1 MYKLFNRGAVET
13 PKTLPPPKVAAL
25 VNVEEEPPVQMIL
38 LPCPICFRTFKVESL
53 ERHKNVCQKVG
64 TKKRKVFDS
73 AKQRLE
79 DLPDVPKVSLSPQQ
93 QQQKVLSSPLVR
105 RSMLDT
111 STLSKKIPPWK
122 EKHLSL
128 IKTVR
133 QARGADSNRCPC
145 CERNFGDKAFD
156 RHVEWCREQQSR
168 IPKSP
173 TNSEAKERWEARTK
187 YQAPLLRRSIRS
199 KYSPTRSLFSTS
211 GSPAP
216 SVDGRLTAPDCAQ
229 SLSGSRASLDSR
241 ASSTY
246 SYQPTSTF
254 SRSYN
259 NYNNYSNNN
268 NNNNNNSIS
277 SQKKNLYNSNTLG
290 RASGSAFLRHSN
302 DRRSLRV
309 SPPSPPPIRRVV
321 EPPPVRRVVDP
332 PVAVTLTPL
341 NNNRTSAL
349 RASLRMKNPFTSMA
363 SSFQS
368 NPTPTKP
375 TVVRQPTLVAPASPS
390 AATKRPTVLQ
400 LFTSA
405 FSRPSPV
412 APAKNRGNTA
422 TSSLTVGQ
430 LGQGRRSEP
439 EGVESKL
446 MTGSCYNYSVPSKMK
461 SSRSTPNLGKRLV
474 AGTCILPNKIRPLT
488 YTKQA
493 RRFGSD
499 NYNPY
504 LSAERQMAEL
514 FDDRPKKEQ
523 LTKEHKMTDD
533 LTPTSTSSISNTST
547 TTNQPDDTASME
559 QLEQDLKSILSEISQ
574 LGQTSTHERETSW
587 QNKKSAAMTPSVRLS
602 TAGNNPS
609 TISPSTTC
617 VAADGQSMEEESK
630 PVPKF
635 CHSCGAS
642 YPERHTVK
650 FCCHC
655 GARRLYV

>member
-1 MYKLFNRGAVET
+1 MEKPGWLYVEGEFLFTCVKRPVET
-13 PKTLPPPKVAAL
+13 PKTLPPPKVAAV
-25 VNVEEEPPVQMIL
+25 VNVEEEPPVQLIL

-53 ERHKNVCQKVG
+53 ERHKNVCQKVA

-79 DLPDVPKVSLSPQQ
+79 DLPDVPKVNLSPQQ

-111 STLSKKIPPWK
+111 TTLSKKVPPWK

-173 TNSEAKERWEARTK
+173 TNTEAKERWEARTK

-216 SVDGRLTAPDCAQ
+216 SVDGRLTAPDCGQ

-259 NYNNYSNNN
+259 NYNNYSSNNN

-290 RASGSAFLRHSN
+290 RASGSAFLRHTN

-332 PVAVTLTPL
+332 PLAVTLTPL

-368 NPTPTKP
+368 NPTPAKP
-375 TVVRQPTLVAPASPS
+375 TLARQPTLVAPASPP
-390 AATKRPTVLQ
+390 ATTKRPTVLQ

-412 APAKNRGNTA
+412 APAKNRGNTT
-422 TSSLTVGQ
+422 TSSLSVGQ

-446 MTGSCYNYSVPSKMK
+446 MTGSCYNYSAPSKMK
-461 SSRSTPNLGKRLV
+461 SS
-474 AGTCILPNKIRPLT
+474 
-488 YTKQA
+488 
-493 RRFGSD
+493 RFGSD

-547 TTNQPDDTASME
+547 TTNRPDDTASME

-587 QNKKSAAMTPSVRLS
+587 QNRKSSAMTPSVRLS

-609 TISPSTTC
+609 TISPTTTS
-617 VAADGQSMEEESK
+617 VASDGQSIEEESK

-650 FCCHC
+650 FCCQC

>member
-461 SSRSTPNLGKRLV
+461 SSR
-474 AGTCILPNKIRPLT
+474 
-488 YTKQA
+488 
-493 RRFGSD
+493 FGSD

>member
-1 MYKLFNRGAVET
+1 MPVEGQPPTTVET
-13 PKTLPPPKVAAL
+13 PKTTTLPPPPPKTAV
-25 VNVEEEPPVQMIL
+25 VNAVEEEPPAQLIL

-53 ERHKNVCQKVG
+53 ERHKNVCQKVA

-79 DLPDVPKVSLSPQQ
+79 DLPDVPKVSLSSPQQ
-93 QQQKVLSSPLVR
+93 QPKVPSSPLLVR
-105 RSMLDT
+105 RSLLD
-111 STLSKKIPPWK
+111 SNKKVPPWK

-173 TNSEAKERWEARTK
+173 TNTEAKERWEARTK

-199 KYSPTRSLFSTS
+199 KYSPTRSLFSAS

-216 SVDGRLTAPDCAQ
+216 SVDGRLTVPDCAQ

-259 NYNNYSNNN
+259 SNYNNN
-268 NNNNNNSIS
+268 NNNNNNSSS
-277 SQKKNLYNSNTLG
+277 SQKKNLYNSSTLG
-290 RASGSAFLRHSN
+290 RTSGSAFLRQSN

-309 SPPSPPPIRRVV
+309 TPPSPPPIRRVV
-321 EPPPVRRVVDP
+321 EPPPPPPVRRVTEP

-368 NPTPTKP
+368 NHPPNKP
-375 TVVRQPTLVAPASPS
+375 LQRQPTLVAPASLPASSSS
-390 AATKRPTVLQ
+390 AAASTNKRPTVLQ

-412 APAKNRGNTA
+412 APAKNRGNT
-422 TSSLTVGQ
+422 TSTLSIGQ
-430 LGQGRRSEP
+430 LGQGRRVEP

-446 MTGSCYNYSVPSKMK
+446 MTGSCYNYPAPSKIK
-461 SSRSTPNLGKRLV
+461 PS
-474 AGTCILPNKIRPLT
+474 
-488 YTKQA
+488 
-493 RRFGSD
+493 RFGSD

-514 FDDRPKKEQ
+514 FDDRPKRDSLMKDHPSDSAV
-523 LTKEHKMTDD
+523 T
-533 LTPTSTSSISNTST
+533 TPTTPSANNSTA
-547 TTNQPDDTASME
+547 QADETASME
-559 QLEQDLKSILSEISQ
+559 QLELDLKSILSEISQ
-574 LGQTSTHERETSW
+574 LGQTSNNERETSW
-587 QNKKSAAMTPSVRLS
+587 QNKKSAAAAATATGPTMTPSVRLS
-602 TAGNNPS
+602 TTPRVA
-609 TISPSTTC
+609 TAVTT
-617 VAADGQSMEEESK
+617 VEQPKEEEPPK

-650 FCCHC
+650 FCCQC